1 MEIILK
7 EDVQNLGR
15 ALELVK
21 VKTGFAHN
29 YLFPRGLAVLATI
42 SAKKQVQAD
51 RAKIEER
58 YRQEK
63 RNFVAQAEKMK
74 DLSLTIAA
82 KVSDGEKLYGSIQAS
97 DIAAKLKDAGYDID
111 KRHVML
117 AEPIKQLGMY
127 TIKIEL
133 HKEVETKIKLW
144 IISDESK

>member
-21 VKTGFAHN
+21 VKTGYAHN
-29 YLFPRGLAVLATI
+29 FLFPRGMAVLATL
-42 SAKKQVQAD
+42 SAKKQVAAD
-51 RAKIEER
+51 REKIEER
-58 YRQEK
+58 HRQEK
-63 RNFVAQAEKMK
+63 KVFQAQADKMK

-97 DIAAKLKDAGYDID
+97 DISAKLKDAGYDID
-111 KRHVML
+111 KRNVLL
-117 AEPIKQLGMY
+117 AEPIKSLGMY
-127 TIKIEL
+127 TLKIQL
-133 HKEVETKIKLW
+133 HKDVETKIKLW

>member
-1 MEIILK
+1 MEVILK

-21 VKTGFAHN
+21 VKNGYAHN
-29 YLFPRGLAVLATI
+29 FLFPRKLAVLATG
-42 SAKKQVQAD
+42 SAKKLLEAD
-51 RAKIEER
+51 RLKAEDR

-63 RNFVAQAEKMK
+63 AALQAIGEKMK
-74 DLSLTIAA
+74 EISLTIAA
-82 KVSDGEKLYGSIQAS
+82 KVHEGEKLYGSIQAS
-97 DIAAKLKDAGYDID
+97 DISAKLKEIGHDID
-111 KRHVML
+111 KKNVLL

-127 TIKIEL
+127 SIKIQL

>member
-7 EDVQNLGR
+7 EDVQGLGR

-21 VKTGFAHN
+21 VKTGYAHN
-29 YLFPRGLAVLATI
+29 FLFPRNLAVLATPV
-42 SAKKQVQAD
+42 AKRALAAE
-51 RAKIEER
+51 RAKAEER

-63 RNFVAQAEKMK
+63 AQIQVLADKMK
-74 DLSLTIAA
+74 DTSLTIAA
-82 KVSDGEKLYGSIQAS
+82 KVSEGEKLYGSIQAS
-97 DIAAKLKDAGYDID
+97 DISAKLKEAGHDVD
-111 KRHVML
+111 KRNVLL

-127 TIKIEL
+127 TIKLQL

>member
-21 VKTGFAHN
+21 VKTGYAHN
-29 YLFPRGLAVLATI
+29 FLFPRGMAVLATL
-42 SAKKQVQAD
+42 SAKKQVAAD
-51 RAKIEER
+51 REKIEER

-63 RNFVAQAEKMK
+63 KVFQAQADKMR

-97 DIAAKLKDAGYDID
+97 DISAKLKDAGYDID
-111 KRHVML
+111 KRHVLL

-127 TIKIEL
+127 TLKVQL

>member
-7 EDVQNLGR
+7 EDVQGLGR

-21 VKTGFAHN
+21 VKTGYAHN
-29 YLFPRGLAVLATI
+29 FLFPRNLAVLATPV
-42 SAKKQVQAD
+42 AKRALAAE
-51 RAKIEER
+51 RAKAEER

-63 RNFVAQAEKMK
+63 AQIQVLADKMK
-74 DLSLTIAA
+74 DTSLTIAA
-82 KVSDGEKLYGSIQAS
+82 KVSEGEKLYGSIQAG
-97 DIAAKLKDAGYDID
+97 DISSKLKEAGYDVD
-111 KRHVML
+111 KRFVLL

-127 TIKIEL
+127 TIKIQL

>member
-21 VKTGFAHN
+21 VKTGYAHN
-29 YLFPRGLAVLATI
+29 FLFPRGLAVLATS
-42 SAKKQVQAD
+42 SAKKQVEAD

-58 YRQEK
+58 IRQEK
-63 RNFVAQAEKMK
+63 VTFQAQAVKMK

-82 KVSDGEKLYGSIQAS
+82 KVSEGEKLYGSIQTS
-97 DIAAKLKDAGYDID
+97 DISAKLKDAGYDID
-111 KRHVML
+111 KRNVL
-117 AEPIKQLGMY
+117 LPEAIKQLGMY
-127 TIKIEL
+127 TVKIQL

>member
-21 VKTGFAHN
+21 VKTGYAHN
-29 YLFPRGLAVLATI
+29 FLFPRNLAVLAT
-42 SAKKQVQAD
+42 SQAKKALAAE
-51 RAKIEER
+51 RAKAEEQ

-63 RNFVAQAEKMK
+63 LVWAAKGEKMK
-74 DLSLTIAA
+74 ELSLTIAA
-82 KVSDGEKLYGSIQAS
+82 KVSEGEKLYGSVQAS
-97 DIAAKLKDAGYDID
+97 DISAKLKEAGHDID
-111 KRHVML
+111 KRHVLL
-117 AEPIKQLGMY
+117 AEPIKTLGMF
-127 TIKIEL
+127 TIKIQL

>member
-21 VKTGFAHN
+21 VKTGYAHN
-29 YLFPRGLAVLATI
+29 FLFPRGLAVLATS
-42 SAKKQVQAD
+42 SAKKQVEAD
-51 RAKIEER
+51 RAKIDER
-58 YRQEK
+58 IRQEK
-63 RNFVAQAEKMK
+63 VTFQAQALKMK

-82 KVSDGEKLYGSIQAS
+82 KVSEGEKLYGSIQAS
-97 DIAAKLKDAGYDID
+97 DISAKLKDAGYDID
-111 KRHVML
+111 KRHVL
-117 AEPIKQLGMY
+117 LTEAIKQLGMY
-127 TIKIEL
+127 SVKIQL

>member
-21 VKTGFAHN
+21 VKTGYAHN
-29 YLFPRGLAVLATI
+29 FLFPRGLAVLATS
-42 SAKKQVQAD
+42 SAKKQVEAD
-51 RAKIEER
+51 RAKIDER
-58 YRQEK
+58 IRQEK
-63 RNFVAQAEKMK
+63 VTFQAQAVKMK

-82 KVSDGEKLYGSIQAS
+82 KVSEGEKLYGSIQAS
-97 DIAAKLKDAGYDID
+97 DISAKLKDAGYDID
-111 KRHVML
+111 KRHVL
-117 AEPIKQLGMY
+117 LTEAIKQLGMY
-127 TIKIEL
+127 SVKIQL